1 MDQSRSAAQRLPP
14 ILSRFAD
21 VNTSGKQPR
30 GLKEKEKIFKLHKAD
45 WEVFQQKLVREVN
58 IVDLDGKNLQQLKDA
73 TSSWI
78 KAIKDAMNIAIP
90 KSNQYIFQL
99 KTTLEI

>member
-1 MDQSRSAAQRLPP
+1 MP
-14 ILSRFAD
+14 F
-21 VNTSGKQPR
+21 
-30 GLKEKEKIFKLHKAD
+30 LKEKQKVFKLHKAD
-45 WEVFQQKLVREVN
+45 WEVFQQKLDREVK
-58 IVDLDGKNLQQLKDA
+58 IVDFDGKNLQQLEDP

-99 KTTLEI
+99 KATPEIKNLESQYKTLTEFATHFGWIPQTY

>member
-1 MDQSRSAAQRLPP
+1 MP
-14 ILSRFAD
+14 F
-21 VNTSGKQPR
+21 
-30 GLKEKEKIFKLHKAD
+30 LKEKQKVFKLHKAD
-45 WEVFQQKLVREVN
+45 WEVFQQKLDREVN
-58 IVDLDGKNLQQLKDA
+58 IVDLDGKNLQQLEDA

-99 KTTLEI
+99 KTTPEI